1 MRDLLFTA
9 FARRIAYLHSSR
21 APTWR
26 YYYGYVGEGVRGRQP
41 GVPHGGEIP
50 YTMGTAELCQ
60 CLGAPATAQD
70 IAAAARA
77 TERWFDFAR
86 SGTPVP
92 RDADLWPRDDPRDA
106 KLLEFGETDAVR
118 ADFMKRRL
126 NAFIGMLNL
135 VGRFTAN

>member
-26 YYYGYVGEGVRGRQP
+26 YYYGYVGEGVRGKQP

-50 YTMGTAELCQ
+50 YTMGTVELCQ

-126 NAFIGMLNL
+126 NAFIGTLNL